1 MNHNKEII
9 YIEINDWDDDLRIKI
24 EEETCNA

>member
-1 MNHNKEII
+1 MNNKEII

-24 EEETCNA
+24 EEEICNG

>member
-1 MNHNKEII
+1 MNNKEII

-24 EEETCNA
+24 EEETCNG